1 MNTRMRNPIFGFL
14 ISVLLLIA
22 FSVPTYAAD
31 TTNIGETPSG
41 IPYDR
46 LEQEIDSYVNSHIGK
61 STPGAAIVVTKGDKV
76 IFSKGYGYANIE
88 KKTAV
93 DPANTVFAYG
103 SINKAFVWTSVMQL
117 VEAGKMKLD
126 QDIRAYF
133 PEEFAKKL
141 RYDKPIT
148 MLDIMSH
155 TAGYEQHPLSTF
167 TPSAENLTSLEE
179 TLLSSQPE
187 QIYEP
192 GKVIAYSNFATAL
205 AGLAV
210 EKVSGESF
218 SDYEMN
224 HILHPLGMNRSSGH
238 PTLGDHPNLQET
250 EAIGYAVKEEGGFK
264 ARALFY
270 VPLYPAGAMKGTA
283 EDLARFVMA
292 LNAPDSPLFTRPE
305 TAQSMLSRSYTPNEE
320 ILSNAHGFWE
330 YRAKPHVVGHS
341 GNVKG
346 FSGNFAVV
354 PDEQLGIVVLT
365 NTEIEQKLTSGV
377 INLLVQDKTKA
388 PEIKVPAADLSPSGK
403 LAGYYVQSGGTYTT
417 YHELINYLGLIKV
430 KAKGEHDLT
439 LSVMGLSGVLKQIS
453 PNVYKFDKSDDPRF
467 ERLAPILYAEISDGQ
482 VVRLSKGIATDILP
496 IKGSRLIPALI
507 CYLVLSAIAVLFFM
521 LAPLV
526 MSMRWLLRKRKR
538 STSAPA
544 AHRLLTAAIVCG
556 TILTVHILYLL
567 ANALINENVTV
578 GQMNFGVAL
587 NWVLAILVGM
597 LIVLSFVKG
606 KQQPESKWIKRGRIG
621 VGVLYSGFALL
632 LANWHFF
639 HFIP

>member
-1 MNTRMRNPIFGFL
+1 
-14 ISVLLLIA
+14 
-22 FSVPTYAAD
+22 
-31 TTNIGETPSG
+31 
-41 IPYDR
+41 
-46 LEQEIDSYVNSHIGK
+46 
-61 STPGAAIVVTKGDKV
+61 
-76 IFSKGYGYANIE
+76 
-88 KKTAV
+88 
-93 DPANTVFAYG
+93 
-103 SINKAFVWTSVMQL
+103 MQL

-179 TLLSSQPE
+179 TLLSSQPQ

-224 HILHPLGMNRSSGH
+224 HILRPLGMNRSSGH
-238 PTLGDHPNLQET
+238 PMLGDHPDLQET
-250 EAIGYAVKEEGGFK
+250 EAIGYAVKEEGGFE
-264 ARALFY
+264 ARAHFY
-270 VPLYPAGAMKGTA
+270 VPLYPAGAMEGTA

-292 LNAPDSPLFTRPE
+292 LNVPDSPLFTRPE
-305 TAQSMLSRSYTPNEE
+305 TVQSMLSRSYTPNEE

-330 YRAKPHVVGHS
+330 YRAEPHVVGHS

-365 NTEIEQKLTSGV
+365 NTEIEQKLTSGI
-377 INLLVQDKTKA
+377 INLLVQYKTKA

-467 ERLAPILYAEISDGQ
+467 ERLAPILYAEISNGQ
-482 VVRLSKGIATDILP
+482 VVRLSKEIATDILP
-496 IKGSRLIPALI
+496 IKGSRSIPALI
-507 CYLVLSAIAVLFFM
+507 CYLVLAAIAVLFFI

-526 MSMRWLLRKRKR
+526 MSMRWLIRKRKG
-538 STSAPA
+538 SPSASA

-597 LIVLSFVKG
+597 LIALSFVKG
-606 KQQPESKWIKRGRIG
+606 KHQPESKWIKRVRIG

>member
-1 MNTRMRNPIFGFL
+1 MNTRTRNPIFGFL
-14 ISVLLLIA
+14 ISVLLLIV

-250 EAIGYAVKEEGGFK
+250 EAIGYAVKEEGGFEE
-264 ARALFY
+264 RALFY

-346 FSGNFAVV
+346 F
-354 PDEQLGIVVLT
+354 
-365 NTEIEQKLTSGV
+365 
-377 INLLVQDKTKA
+377 
-388 PEIKVPAADLSPSGK
+388 SGK

-496 IKGSRLIPALI
+496 IKGSRSIPALI

-538 STSAPA
+538 STPDPA

-606 KQQPESKWIKRGRIG
+606 KHQPESKWIKRGRIG
-621 VGVLYSGFALL
+621 VGVLYSCFALL